1 MKRTVRY
8 TVLVLIAIINSLVIT
23 TSLYAVLP
31 YNELHQLNMSNGLVD
46 NIITCIYQD
55 QDRFMWFGSSNG
67 LSRYD
72 GKQIRNFSVDNARM
86 YVSDIKETSDDKL
99 WVIANE
105 YLYCFDRR
113 KEKFVLPS
121 FQDGKK
127 AISVSAMEITGDS
140 LFWIVKG
147 GQLQCLKRHYKLVK
161 GDLQIEMTVE
171 AGYPFFL
178 DEGESFSNL
187 CASQDGHFLYL
198 VTDKGNLLF
207 FDKIAGKVVRK
218 FKYSINP
225 SANATTI
232 MSEGEYIWV
241 SSIVGGVTRLH
252 IPTGKSDYYQYNE
265 DARLSSLSHSDAYGV
280 VALDNDSYIAVTWNG
295 YTLLAPEENDP
306 SKLLATPYTN
316 TSFLQY
322 RNVETRMISVY
333 YDKEG
338 ILWIGTRGGGIVYFD
353 FRQHSYMQYH
363 SKKHN
368 EISAQVADK
377 DGRIWLGTY
386 HEGIMRSDQPYAK
399 SRPLNFSPVGN
410 QKEVPVFCAIKDSCS
425 NLWFGNAS
433 GNLICYDWSSD
444 SFHIYPLNYLGKK
457 VNSYIVALMID
468 SRYRFWVCTSAGLY
482 LFDHQTGHF
491 ELFSLREALKEDAEP
506 WVTAICED
514 KQRNIWIGTAKGIV
528 RLSQV
533 NVRPFKMVHGYE
545 EKENIGARVVSAL
558 LTGTDG
564 TVYVGYKNGF
574 GIIPVGEDRIT
585 SFYTVKDGLCNDC
598 IDCIVEDEKKR
609 IWLGSISG
617 ISRYSRQQHV
627 FYNYYISSSNKSVML
642 FKNTLFWGN
651 NKSLTYFEPE
661 ILTSA
666 TIASKTLLTGLEV
679 DNKQINIGE
688 KIKGQVV
695 LDSNIA
701 SIDHLELVNA
711 NRDFS
716 LLFNNLAFSKDLQ
729 KYSYRLYPY
738 QKDWIVS
745 EAGKVSFTNLSAGYY
760 IFEVKTLF
768 PNNTEGD
775 VTALPITIL
784 PHWSQTV
791 WFRLLVIFSVLF
803 LVGYIFYSLLRRQ
816 HRFKKMIQLKH
827 ELTIANLER
836 NAERHIREERENF
849 FMNAAHELRTPLTL
863 ILAPIHDIM
872 KSITPS
878 DNWFDSF
885 SRLHKNCLSLQTLV
899 DRLLYVQ
906 KIEGG
911 MIKLH
916 LSESDIKEIV
926 SRVANPF
933 LQMAMVKKR
942 EFLVQ
947 VDTVPLYLWV
957 DVAKIES
964 AVQNLLS
971 NAFKYTS
978 QNGRIEL
985 AVSEAEI
992 DGRPYCLVTVSDN
1005 GVGIPD
1011 DLQQHVFDS
1020 FVTGK
1025 RIPQYSTSIGLGLH
1039 IVKHTMGLHHGFVTL
1054 TSRVGEGSRFVLHI
1068 PVGLSH
1074 FVPGEYEM
1082 VPDPVKGDLL
1092 EECTTEE
1099 RPMEEVIAEKNE
1111 TMEETVNRVKNNKEF
1126 LLIIEDHDEMREYLC
1141 SLFKEDYNV
1150 IEAGNGEEGV
1160 AMADKYIPKLI
1171 ISDIMMPVKDGF
1183 ECSREIRENKRTF
1196 HIPVIFL
1203 TAKAEDADRLKSL
1216 QIGVDDYI
1224 MKPFNPELL
1233 KEKVKALIE
1242 QRDLLRKLYAKT
1254 LMLDEEVLESS
1265 EDVQDVFMPKMLQ
1278 IIEENLSNRNFTIKV
1293 LTDQLNMSQ
1302 PTLYRKVKQK
1312 TGLSIIEVIHGVRMS
1327 KAASIIMSRRY
1338 SSLTEVAEMVGYDSM
1353 ISFRKQFVAQF
1364 GVLPSKYME
1373 EKMRK

>member
-433 GNLICYDWSSD
+433 GNLICYDWSSN
-444 SFHIYPLNYLGKK
+444 SFHIYPLNHLGKK

-791 WFRLLVIFSVLF
+791 WFRLLLIFSVLF

>member
-433 GNLICYDWSSD
+433 GNLICYDWSSN
-444 SFHIYPLNYLGKK
+444 SFHIYPLNHLGKK

-791 WFRLLVIFSVLF
+791 WFRLLLIFSVLF

-816 HRFKKMIQLKH
+816 RRFKKMIQLKH

>member
-8 TVLVLIAIINSLVIT
+8 TIFVLIAIINSLVIT

-72 GKQIRNFSVDNARM
+72 GKQIRNFSVDNVRM

-127 AISVSAMEITGDS
+127 FISASAMEITGDS

-207 FDKIAGKVVRK
+207 FDKIAGKVVRQ

-241 SSIVGGVTRLH
+241 SSVVDGVTRLH
-252 IPTGKSDYYQYNE
+252 IPTGKSDHYQYNE
-265 DARLSSLSHSDAYGV
+265 DVGLSSLSHTDAYGV
-280 VALDNDSYIAVTWNG
+280 VALENDSYIAVTWNG

-306 SKLLATPYTN
+306 SKLSATPYTN

-433 GNLICYDWSSD
+433 GNLICYDWNSD

-468 SRYRFWVCTSAGLY
+468 TRYRFWVCTAAGLY
-482 LFDHQTGHF
+482 LFDQQTGNF
-491 ELFSLREALKEDAEP
+491 ELFSLREALKEETEP

-533 NVRPFKMVHGYE
+533 NARPLKMVHGYE
-545 EKENIGARVVSAL
+545 EKENIGARAVSAL

-574 GIIPVGEDRIT
+574 GIIPVGEDRIA

-617 ISRYSRQQHV
+617 ISRYSRQQHI

-666 TIASKTLLTGLEV
+666 TITSKTLLTGLEV

-695 LDSNIA
+695 LNSNIA
-701 SIDHLELVNA
+701 SVDHLELINA

-745 EAGKVSFTNLSAGYY
+745 ETGKVSFTNLSAGYY

-784 PHWSQTV
+784 PHWSQTI
-791 WFRLLVIFSVLF
+791 WFRLLLIFSVLF

-816 HRFKKMIQLKH
+816 RRFKKMIQLKH

-885 SRLHKNCLSLQTLV
+885 NRLHKNCLSLQTLV

-916 LSESDIKEIV
+916 LSESNIKEIV

-942 EFLVQ
+942 EFLVR

-985 AVSEAEI
+985 VVSEAEI

-1074 FVPGEYEM
+1074 FAPGEYEM
-1082 VPDPVKGDLL
+1082 VPDPMKGDLL
-1092 EECTTEE
+1092 EECPAEE
-1099 RPMEEVIAEKNE
+1099 CPMEEVVEEKDE
-1111 TMEETVNRVKNNKEF
+1111 TMEEAVDRVKNNKEF

-1150 IEAGNGEEGV
+1150 IEAENGEEGV

-1196 HIPVIFL
+1196 HIPIIFL

-1293 LTDQLNMSQ
+1293 LTDKLNMSQ

-1327 KAASIIMSRRY
+1327 KAASIIMSGRY

>member
-306 SKLLATPYTN
+306 SKLSATPYTN

-444 SFHIYPLNYLGKK
+444 SFHIYPPNHLGKK

-533 NVRPFKMVHGYE
+533 NVRPLKMVHGYE

-791 WFRLLVIFSVLF
+791 WFRLLLIFSVLF

-816 HRFKKMIQLKH
+816 RRFKKMIQLKH

-1224 MKPFNPELL
+1224 MKPFNPEFL

-1293 LTDQLNMSQ
+1293 LTDKLNMSQ

-1327 KAASIIMSRRY
+1327 KAASIIMSGRY

>member
-791 WFRLLVIFSVLF
+791 WFRLLLIFSVLF

-816 HRFKKMIQLKH
+816 RCFKKKIQLKH

>member
-791 WFRLLVIFSVLF
+791 WFRLLLIFSVLF

-985 AVSEAEI
+985 AVSESEI

>member
-716 LLFNNLAFSKDLQ
+716 LLFNNMAFSKDLQ

-791 WFRLLVIFSVLF
+791 WFRLLLIFSVLF

-816 HRFKKMIQLKH
+816 RRFKKMIQLKH

>member
-8 TVLVLIAIINSLVIT
+8 TIFVLIAIINSLVIT

-127 AISVSAMEITGDS
+127 FISASAMEITGDS
-140 LFWIVKG
+140 LFWIVKD

-218 FKYSINP
+218 FKYSTKFG
-225 SANATTI
+225 AYATTI

-252 IPTGKSDYYQYNE
+252 IPTGKSDYYQYSE

-306 SKLLATPYTN
+306 SKLSATPYTN

-322 RNVETRMISVY
+322 RNIETRMISVY

-368 EISAQVADK
+368 EITAQVADK

-444 SFHIYPLNYLGKK
+444 SFHIYPLNQLGKK

-468 SRYRFWVCTSAGLY
+468 TRYRFWVCTSAGLY
-482 LFDHQTGHF
+482 LFDQQTGNF
-491 ELFSLREALKEDAEP
+491 ELFSLREASKEDTEP

-533 NVRPFKMVHGYE
+533 DARPLKMVHGYE
-545 EKENIGARVVSAL
+545 EKEKIGARAVSAL

-574 GIIPVGEDRIT
+574 GIIPVGEDRIA

-666 TIASKTLLTGLEV
+666 IITSKTLLTGLEV

-695 LDSNIA
+695 LSSNIA
-701 SIDHLELVNA
+701 SVEHLELINA

-745 EAGKVSFTNLSAGYY
+745 ETGKVSFTNLSAGYY
-760 IFEVKTLF
+760 VFEVKTLF

-775 VTALPITIL
+775 ITALPITIL
-784 PHWSQTV
+784 PHWSQTI
-791 WFRLLVIFSVLF
+791 WFRLLLIFSVLF

-816 HRFKKMIQLKH
+816 RRFKKMIQLKH

-885 SRLHKNCLSLQTLV
+885 NRLHKNCLSLQTLV

-942 EFLVQ
+942 EFLVR
-947 VDTVPLYLWV
+947 VDKAPLHLWV

-1074 FVPGEYEM
+1074 FAPEEYEM
-1082 VPDPVKGDLL
+1082 VPDPVKGNLL
-1092 EECTTEE
+1092 EECPAEE
-1099 RPMEEVIAEKNE
+1099 RPMEEVVEEKNE
-1111 TMEETVNRVKNNKEF
+1111 TMEEAVNRVKNNKEY

-1160 AMADKYIPKLI
+1160 TMADKYIPKLI
-1171 ISDIMMPVKDGF
+1171 ISDIMMPIKDGF
-1183 ECSREIRENKRTF
+1183 ECSQEIRENKRTF

-1216 QIGVDDYI
+1216 RIGVDDYI

-1293 LTDQLNMSQ
+1293 LTDKLNMSQ

-1327 KAASIIMSRRY
+1327 KAASIIMSGRY